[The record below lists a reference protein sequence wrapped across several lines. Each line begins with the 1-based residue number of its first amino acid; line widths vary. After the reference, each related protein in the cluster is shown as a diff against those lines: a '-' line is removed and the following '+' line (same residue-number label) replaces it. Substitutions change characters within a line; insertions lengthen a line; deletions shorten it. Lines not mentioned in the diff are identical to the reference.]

1 MSDEFM
7 EDYKRDTSRAMA
19 SRIKMLEEIVR
30 EVLPILEEN
39 GYLPEAKRAREALK

>member
-1 MSDEFM
+1 MSDPFM
-7 EDYKRDTSRAMA
+7 EDYKRDTTQAMA
-19 SRIKMLEEIVR
+19 SRIKTLEEIVR

>member
-1 MSDEFM
+1 MTDQFM
-7 EDYKRDTSRAMA
+7 EDYKRDTTHAMA
-19 SRIKMLEEIVR
+19 ARIKTLEEALR